1 MFGRSQDSRQDLH
14 LVPRGDPFSSVR
26 GRQQGALAS
35 LDAGVHPEAQERVNE
50 GQPAIADWPS
60 PYGPAIE
67 YNAVQHMELDSVQSV
82 TRASGGTL
90 VEGRD
95 LGFD

>member
-1 MFGRSQDSRQDLH
+1 MLMP
-14 LVPRGDPFSSVR
+14 LWN
-26 GRQQGALAS
+26 
-35 LDAGVHPEAQERVNE
+35 AGVHPEVQEHVNE
-50 GQPAIADWPS
+50 GQPAIVDWPS

-82 TRASGGTL
+82 TRASGGTP

-95 LGFD
+95 LGFG

>member
-1 MFGRSQDSRQDLH
+1 MFQEVTRSAAYEADNRVL
-14 LVPRGDPFSSVR
+14 LP
-26 GRQQGALAS
+26 LWN
-35 LDAGVHPEAQERVNE
+35 AGVHPEAQKRVNE
-50 GQPAIADWPS
+50 GQPAIVDWPS

-67 YNAVQHMELDSVQSV
+67 YNAVQHMELDYVQSV
-82 TRASGGTL
+82 TRASGGTP